1 VTSLTDS
8 LAQIRKVLRM
18 SYYGGMSIVMFS
30 LVFLEWHYTICLFQV
45 SHMALNMQSYTYLL
59 YLATSV
65 DVEHVFSKGRLV
77 LSHVRNRLSAQTTRA
92 LLCLGAW
99 SLLGYV
105 LRNDVLSVTCLPD
118 LEEGEE
124 EEMLGENWD
133 MIV

>member
-1 VTSLTDS
+1 
-8 LAQIRKVLRM
+8 M

-30 LVFLEWHYTICLFQV
+30 LVFLEWHWTICLFQV
-45 SHMALNMQSYTYLL
+45 SLKALNMQSHTYLV

-65 DVEHVFSKGRLV
+65 DVERVFSKGRLV
-77 LSHVRNRLSAQTTRA
+77 LSHVRNRLSAQTTCT

-105 LRNDVLSVTCLPD
+105 LSNDVLSVTCLPD

-124 EEMLGENWD
+124 EEIPGENWD